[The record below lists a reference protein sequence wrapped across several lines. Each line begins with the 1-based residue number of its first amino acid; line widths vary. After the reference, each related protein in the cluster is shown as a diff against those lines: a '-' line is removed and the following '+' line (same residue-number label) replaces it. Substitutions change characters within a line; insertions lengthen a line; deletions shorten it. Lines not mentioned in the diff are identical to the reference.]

1 MTRASDTAR
10 LIGAGATINDGTT
23 ITTADNTTQLTLT
36 STDADASV
44 GPVLDLH
51 RNSASP
57 ADDDAIGRVI
67 FSGENDASEK
77 ISLIQFIGLN
87 SDVTDGTEDGRL
99 QLYIHKDGSSVN
111 RMDFQPTETTFNDD
125 SVDVDFRVE
134 SNGNTHA
141 LFVDAGNDHVNI
153 NTDSDLG
160 SDTECSYSCA
170 G

>member
-87 SDVTDGTEDGRL
+87 SDVTDGTED
-99 QLYIHKDGSSVN
+99 
-111 RMDFQPTETTFNDD
+111 
-125 SVDVDFRVE
+125 
-134 SNGNTHA
+134 
-141 LFVDAGNDHVNI
+141 
-153 NTDSDLG
+153 
-160 SDTECSYSCA
+160 
-170 G
+170 